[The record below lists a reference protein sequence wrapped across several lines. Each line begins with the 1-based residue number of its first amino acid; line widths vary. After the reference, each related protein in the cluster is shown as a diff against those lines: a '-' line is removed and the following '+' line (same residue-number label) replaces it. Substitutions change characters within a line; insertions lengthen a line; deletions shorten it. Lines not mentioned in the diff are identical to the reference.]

1 MNEIKFL
8 LDVNVGSRV
17 RSFLGSKD
25 FDVLAVVDVNPRM
38 RDKEILALAH
48 SLGRVIITADKD
60 FGELVFK
67 EGLPQRGVILL
78 EDTNPVKQQAY
89 LDDIILNH
97 PNEIQDHFIV
107 AQNDRI
113 RIRKFVTT
121 TREK

>member
-1 MNEIKFL
+1 
-8 LDVNVGSRV
+8 
-17 RSFLGSKD
+17 
-25 FDVLAVVDVNPRM
+25 M

-67 EGLPQRGVILL
+67 EGLPQRGVIRL
-78 EDTNPVKQQAY
+78 EDTNSAKQQAY
-89 LDDIILNH
+89 LDEIILNH

>member
-1 MNEIKFL
+1 M
-8 LDVNVGSRV
+8 GSRV

-25 FDVLAVVDVNPRM
+25 FDVIAVVDVNPKM

-67 EGLPQRGVILL
+67 EGLPQRGVIRL
-78 EDTNPVKQQAY
+78 EDTNPAKQQAY
-89 LDDIILNH
+89 LDEIILNH